1 MGFSLKFIRFTGHNK
16 LNPSMILPKFR
27 LKSILALI
35 FISTALLTSCKD
47 NEQVKDVETNTPQEA
62 TLEQKKQA
70 LQNVAPTTNTGG
82 STGNIAMNPAHGQ
95 RGHRCD
101 IPVGAPL
108 DGSGRAKTTP
118 VQMDMNKAKTTPAP
132 TSGSGINPAH
142 GQPGHRC
149 DIKVGDPL

>member
-1 MGFSLKFIRFTGHNK
+1 MT
-16 LNPSMILPKFR
+16 LPKFKF
-27 LKSILALI
+27 KSILAVI
-35 FISTALLTSCKD
+35 FISTALFTSCKD
-47 NEQVKDVETNTPQEA
+47 KEQVTEVETNTPQEA

-70 LQNVAPTTNTGG
+70 LENVAPTTTNTGG
-82 STGNIAMNPAHGQ
+82 SNGDLAVNPAHGQ
-95 RGHRCD
+95 PGHSCA

-108 DGSGRAKTTP
+108 NGAGNANSSPIK
-118 VQMDMNKAKTTPAP
+118 MEMNKANSTQTIAP

>member
-1 MGFSLKFIRFTGHNK
+1 MT
-16 LNPSMILPKFR
+16 LPKFKF
-27 LKSILALI
+27 KSILVLI
-35 FISTALLTSCKD
+35 FISTALLMSCKD
-47 NEQVKDVETNTPQEA
+47 KDQVSEIKTNTVQEA

-70 LQNVAPTTNTGG
+70 LENFAPT
-82 STGNIAMNPAHGQ
+82 STTTVSSNGDLAINPAHGQ
-95 RGHRCD
+95 PGHRCE

-108 DGSGRAKTTP
+108 NGSGKTNSAP
-118 VQMDMNKAKTTPAP
+118 VQTEMNKAKTPAP

>member
-1 MGFSLKFIRFTGHNK
+1 MT
-16 LNPSMILPKFR
+16 LPKFKF
-27 LKSILALI
+27 KSILALI

-47 NEQVKDVETNTPQEA
+47 KEQVTEIETNTTQEA

-70 LQNVAPTTNTGG
+70 LQNVAPTQTTTNTGG
-82 STGNIAMNPAHGQ
+82 STGDVSLNPAHGQ
-95 RGHRCD
+95 PGHRCE

-108 DGSGRAKTTP
+108 NGSGDAKAAP
-118 VQMDMNKAKTTPAP
+118 IKMEMNKANTTTPTLAP